1 MRGLCEGTA
10 LRACVKPPRRPVSL
24 VGRSQARLSIFFFF
38 LLLFWHLRLPTEG
51 LVGGCETWSA
61 YPGESGGAQS
71 ELFLPEMQKAVLGQ
85 AGVPFPCLAVDL
97 QRAFPGLRS
106 GS

>member
-1 MRGLCEGTA
+1 M
-10 LRACVKPPRRPVSL
+10 
-24 VGRSQARLSIFFFF
+24 
-38 LLLFWHLRLPTEG
+38 
-51 LVGGCETWSA
+51 WSA